1 MFLIVQPNKCH
12 TTLLISLREG
22 PQADAWHTSFF
33 LYALLYSNYM
43 FAFDASPLEVF
54 CSFAQILR
62 IVKRFQNGTSMLDLQ
77 AIPLKLFE

>member
-1 MFLIVQPNKCH
+1 MLG
-12 TTLLISLREG
+12 TLHFVFTLCSIQTIR
-22 PQADAWHTSFF
+22 
-33 LYALLYSNYM
+33 M

-77 AIPLKLFE
+77 AIPLKVFELLFILQSYST